1 MTRHADRTIV
11 SISIFQRMSTLSLW
25 MHDSA
30 PPLGII
36 TSSSASRSDQDELE
50 REFTEREDEDQISE
64 EELEHGWRS
73 MSANVRCCIGVA
85 LDFDFNSEMF
95 MQLFKL

>member
-1 MTRHADRTIV
+1 
-11 SISIFQRMSTLSLW
+11 

-36 TSSSASRSDQDELE
+36 TSSSASRSDKDELG

-64 EELEHGWRS
+64 EELEHGLCS
-73 MSANVRCCIGVA
+73 MSASVRCCIGVA
-85 LDFDFNSEMF
+85 LDFDLNSEMF
-95 MQLFKL
+95 M